1 MAEGGGSVNSLNEN
15 VPVYEHVDVNSKPFH
30 IGSFRDLWLSVL
42 NPEDYSFKETSGEI
56 DDVRFMQEMG
66 IPPETLEE
74 LKAVCSTESL
84 CCHPADEAPDPD
96 DIPADTQLATLKL
109 RKKRLDYKKSLIRD
123 SVGRHDA
130 YANELEMLTLGRR
143 IEDATDLIPEGEIV
157 LTFNVIYPIL
167 FKQFRHVRVYQT
179 LHILG
184 SQKLT
189 ELRDAIC
196 CVSDLQV
203 FGEFSNTPDMVPQFI
218 SKDHYKSAFFY
229 FEGVFYNDMR
239 FPECRDITKVTR
251 DWAKTKGFPEFTTAK
266 MEETTFSDLRVKVG
280 YPYLYCH
287 QGDCEH
293 VLILTDVRLVHKDDC
308 LDRKLYPLLT
318 HKHRVVTRKCSV
330 CHLYISRWIT
340 TKDALAP
347 MDPCLYCDQCF
358 RLLHYDQ
365 HGNKLGDF
373 QAYAYVDP
381 GAFN

>member
-1 MAEGGGSVNSLNEN
+1 MAEGGDTNAVNEN
-15 VPVYEHVDVNSKPFH
+15 VPVYEHVGVNSKPFH
-30 IGSFRDLWLSVL
+30 LGSFRDLWLSVL
-42 NPEDYSFKETSGEI
+42 KPEDYSFNETSGEI
-56 DDVRFMQEMG
+56 EDAQFIEELG
-66 IPPETLEE
+66 ITPQTLEE
-74 LKAVCSTESL
+74 LKTICSPDSL
-84 CCHPADEAPDPD
+84 RCHAEDETPDPD
-96 DIPADTQLATLKL
+96 LVPANPQLATLKL
-109 RKKRLDYKKSLIRD
+109 RKRRLDYKKTLIRD
-123 SVGRHDA
+123 IVGRHDMFS
-130 YANELEMLTLGRR
+130 NELEMLSLGRR
-143 IEDATDLIPEGEIV
+143 AEDASDTVPEGEII
-157 LTFNVIYPIL
+157 LTFNIMYPVL
-167 FKQFRHVRVYQT
+167 FVRFRHVRAYQT
-179 LHILG
+179 LHVLG

-218 SKDHYKSAFFY
+218 SKDHYKSAFFF
-229 FEGVFYNDMR
+229 FEGIFYNDMR
-239 FPECRDITKVTR
+239 FPECRDISTVTR
-251 DWAKTKGFPEFTTAK
+251 DWAKTRGFPEFKTAK
-266 MEETTFSDLRVKVG
+266 MEEATFSDLRMKVG

-308 LDRKLYPLLT
+308 LDRKLYPLLS
-318 HKHRVVTRKCSV
+318 HKHRVMTRKCCA

-340 TKDALAP
+340 TNDTLAP

-365 HGNKLGDF
+365 HGNKRGDF